1 MPLRG
6 LAGNIARRGMEGSEF
21 TEEEWKLV
29 REGPALA
36 GLIVLSADKGGTF
49 RESLALARA
58 YADAR
63 KRHAES
69 ALVDE
74 LASKGPP
81 HTRRFGSPQELR
93 DEGIETLKEASKLV
107 DRTRP
112 REEAQSYRAFVMT
125 VAERVARA
133 HHEGGEEISPS
144 EREALEAV
152 AESLGLG
159 SRA

>member
-1 MPLRG
+1 MP
-6 LAGNIARRGMEGSEF
+6 GSEF

-36 GLIVLSADKGGTF
+36 GLIVLTADEGGTF

-63 KRHAES
+63 KRHGES

-81 HTRRFGSPQELR
+81 HTRRFGSPEELR
-93 DEGIETLKEASKLV
+93 DHGLETLKEASKLV

-112 REEAQSYRAFVMT
+112 REEAQSYRAFVVT
-125 VAERVARA
+125 VAERCPTRSPRGRRRDQPPRARGAGGDRREPRARA
-133 HHEGGEEISPS
+133 
-144 EREALEAV
+144 
-152 AESLGLG
+152 
-159 SRA
+159 RA

>member
-1 MPLRG
+1 M
-6 LAGNIARRGMEGSEF
+6 ADSEL
-21 TEEEWKLV
+21 TQDEWNVV

-36 GLIVLSADKGGTF
+36 GLIVLTADKGGTF

-63 KRHAES
+63 KRHRES

-81 HTRRFGSPQELR
+81 HSRRYGSPEELR
-93 DEGIETLKEASKLV
+93 NHGIETLKEASKLV

-112 REEAQSYRAFVMT
+112 REEAQSYRAFVLT

-133 HHEGGEEISPS
+133 HREGGAEVSPG
-144 EREALEAV
+144 EREAMDAI
-152 AESLGLG
+152 AESLGVG
-159 SRA
+159 SGV

>member
-1 MPLRG
+1 M
-6 LAGNIARRGMEGSEF
+6 ADSEL
-21 TEEEWKLV
+21 TQDEWNVV

-36 GLIVLSADKGGTF
+36 GLIVLTADKGGTF

-63 KRHAES
+63 KRHGES

-81 HTRRFGSPQELR
+81 HNRRFGSPEELR
-93 DEGIETLKEASKLV
+93 NHGIETLKEASKLV

-112 REEAQSYRAFVMT
+112 REEAQSYRAFVLT

-133 HHEGGEEISPS
+133 HREGGEEISPN
-144 EREALEAV
+144 EREALDAI

-159 SRA
+159 SAA

>member
-1 MPLRG
+1 MSD
-6 LAGNIARRGMEGSEF
+6 SEF
-21 TEEEWKLV
+21 SEEEWKLV

-36 GLIVLSADKGGTF
+36 GLIVLTADEGGTF

-63 KRHAES
+63 KRHGES
-69 ALVDE
+69 ALVDQ

-81 HTRRFGSPQELR
+81 HSRRFGSSEELR
-93 DEGIETLKEASKLV
+93 DHGLETLKEASKLV

-112 REEAQSYRAFVMT
+112 REEAQSYRAFVIT

-133 HHEGGEEISPS
+133 HGEGGVEISPS
-144 EREALEAV
+144 EREAIGAI

-159 SRA
+159 ARAPS